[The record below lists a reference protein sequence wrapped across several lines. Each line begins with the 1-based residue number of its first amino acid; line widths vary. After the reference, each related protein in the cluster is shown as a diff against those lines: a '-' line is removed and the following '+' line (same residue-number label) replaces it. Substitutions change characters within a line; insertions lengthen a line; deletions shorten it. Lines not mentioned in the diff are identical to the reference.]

1 MLMKWNKKQLTI
13 KFHANKETFTDE
25 EDYVY
30 SLMGWLVAN
39 ADDDLTKK
47 YLDHKNRRFFKH
59 SLTKIRDHL
68 EVTGWYKYSGKYFTS
83 ELGWPENFESGK
95 WKGQEDVHEVE

>member
-1 MLMKWNKKQLTI
+1 MIKINKK
-13 KFHANKETFTDE
+13 KETFTDE

-47 YLDHKNRRFFKH
+47 YLDHRNRRFFKH
-59 SLTKIRDHL
+59 SLEKIRDHL
-68 EVTGWYKYSGKYFTS
+68 EVTGWYEYPGKYFTS
-83 ELGWPENFESGK
+83 ELGWPENFSMEHG
-95 WKGQEDVHEVE
+95 WKEELINDQDK

>member
-1 MLMKWNKKQLTI
+1 MKNKLDKL
-13 KFHANKETFTDE
+13 KKKETFTDE

-47 YLDHKNRRFFKH
+47 YLDHRNRRFFKH
-59 SLTKIRDHL
+59 SLEKL
-68 EVTGWYKYSGKYFTS
+68 ETI
-83 ELGWPENFESGK
+83 
-95 WKGQEDVHEVE
+95 

>member
-1 MLMKWNKKQLTI
+1 MMNDIKK
-13 KFHANKETFTDE
+13 KKNFTDE

-39 ADDDLTKK
+39 ADDDLTNK

-59 SLTKIRDHL
+59 SLEKIRDHL
-68 EVTGWYKYSGKYFTS
+68 EVTGWYEYPGKYFTS
-83 ELGWPENFESGK
+83 ELGWPKNFRTDYWEGVK
-95 WKGQEDVHEVE
+95 TEYLEGVNNDQEK

>member
-1 MLMKWNKKQLTI
+1 MIDIKRKKS
-13 KFHANKETFTDE
+13 FTDE

-47 YLDHKNRRFFKH
+47 YLNHRNRRFFKH
-59 SLTKIRDHL
+59 SLEKIRDHL
-68 EVTGWYKYSGKYFTS
+68 EVTGWYEYPGKHFNS
-83 ELGWPENFESGK
+83 SLGHPYPFNKNDDSLIV
-95 WKGQEDVHEVE
+95 DNSDHE

>member
-1 MLMKWNKKQLTI
+1 MKNKLDKL
-13 KFHANKETFTDE
+13 KKKETFTDE

-47 YLDHKNRRFFKH
+47 YLDHRNRRFFKH
-59 SLTKIRDHL
+59 SLEKIRNHL
-68 EVTGWYKYSGKYFTS
+68 EITGWYEHSGNYFTN
-83 ELGWPENFESGK
+83 EIGWPENFESWNMMDK
-95 WKGQEDVHEVE
+95 RIK